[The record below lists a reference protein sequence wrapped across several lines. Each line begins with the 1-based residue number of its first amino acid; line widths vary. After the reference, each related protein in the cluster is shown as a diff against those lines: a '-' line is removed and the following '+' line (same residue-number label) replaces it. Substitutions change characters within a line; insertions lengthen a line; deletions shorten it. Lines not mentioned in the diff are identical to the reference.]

1 MPSPRPWA
9 AVAAAALVLSGCAS
23 APPTGPPV
31 EHAPPAAVADP
42 ASARGARGEVT
53 ICGVRDTGVFETLT
67 QEFNARGTG
76 LTARYIEIG
85 QDTDATR
92 AQALQRLEGGSS
104 ECDIY
109 LTDVTWTSEWA
120 TQGWL
125 LDHSKLTEGHRGRL
139 IPSTLETVRY
149 AGRDWAVPFY
159 TNAGLLFYRAD
170 RLPAPTTWREVYAQA
185 GQDRTRRVEMQAKRY
200 EGLTANFL
208 ELLYSAGGSVIDDS
222 GRVTVDSPQTREV
235 LRLMSQGLETGAID
249 RACLTYD
256 EDYARRAYESGAAGY
271 LRQWPSAHKK
281 IQETAAGP
289 VTEAVALPAFDE
301 RSKPAAVLGGWN
313 LAIAA
318 KSDDPGAAVALI
330 DYATSA
336 QFQKKMVLDTAQ
348 APVFAALYD
357 DPQVRAE
364 LPFIPQLKESLLQAK
379 PRPRSPVYAQVSR
392 AIYDNVYEVISGQ
405 TDVESGVR
413 EMAADVETAQ
423 ETF

>member
-1 MPSPRPWA
+1 MPSSRPWA
-9 AVAAAALVLSGCAS
+9 AVAVAALALSGCAS
-23 APPTGPPV
+23 APPAGPPG
-31 EHAPPAAVADP
+31 EHAPQVAVADP
-42 ASARGARGEVT
+42 GSARGGRGEVT
-53 ICGVRDTGVFETLT
+53 ICGVRDTGVFENLT
-67 QEFNARGTG
+67 QEFNARGGG
-76 LTARYIEIG
+76 LSARYVEIG
-85 QDTDATR
+85 QDTDSTR

-125 LDHSKLTEGHRGRL
+125 LDHSRLTQRHRDEL
-139 IPSTLETVRY
+139 MPSTLESVRY

-170 RLPAPTTWREVYAQA
+170 RVPPPTTWHEVYAQA
-185 GQDRTRRVEMQAKRY
+185 AQDRSKRVQMQAKRY

-208 ELLYSAGGSVIDDS
+208 ELLYSAGGSVIDES
-222 GRVTVDSPQTREV
+222 GRVTVDSPQTRAV
-235 LRLMSQGLETGAID
+235 LRLMAQGMDSGAID

-271 LRQWPSAHKK
+271 LRQWPSAHKL
-281 IQETAAGP
+281 ISETSTGP
-289 VTEAVALPAFDE
+289 VTRAAALPAFDE
-301 RSKPAAVLGGWN
+301 HSRPAAVLGGWN

-318 KSDDPGAAVALI
+318 KSDNPGAAVALI

-336 QFQKKMVLDTAQ
+336 EFQKKMVLRTAQ

-357 DPQVRAE
+357 DPGVRAE
-364 LPFIPQLKESLLQAK
+364 LPFIPQLKESLLHAK

-392 AIYDNVYEVISGQ
+392 AIYDNAYEVISGQ
-405 TDVESGVR
+405 TDAESGVR
-413 EMAADVETAQ
+413 KMAADVESAQ